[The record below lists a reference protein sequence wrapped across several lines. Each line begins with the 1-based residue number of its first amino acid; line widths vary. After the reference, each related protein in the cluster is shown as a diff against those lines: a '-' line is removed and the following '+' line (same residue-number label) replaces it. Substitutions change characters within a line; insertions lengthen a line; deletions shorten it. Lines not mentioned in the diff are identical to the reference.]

1 MRILFCDN
9 SLRAFWNFRGEVAEH
24 FLREGH
30 EVGVVVPRPGGRVI
44 LPQGVRVFEVKMNP
58 NGSNP
63 LRDVPYA
70 LGLWKIF
77 RRERP
82 DVVFNYTIKPN
93 IYGALAARSLGVRTI
108 DVVAGLGYMFNGDS
122 LKKRVGRHMYRTG
135 LRTAERVLTLNRTIF
150 ERLREMGLE
159 RLTLLEGGEGV
170 NLKQYDAGGDKDW
183 SDVRFLM
190 IARVLRDKGYREYV
204 KAAEIVKQRFA
215 GTKVE
220 LLGPTAF
227 GSPMGVGKG
236 ELERDI
242 AEGRIGYLGETEDVR
257 PWLGRGGTVMVLP
270 SWHEGLSRS
279 LMEACAMGC
288 PCIASDIPGCREA
301 IDEGENGY
309 LVAPHDAQELA
320 EAMIRVIELTPAER
334 RAMGVASRRKAERE
348 FGVEKVIEKYE
359 AILRSL

>member
-30 EVGVVVPRPGGRVI
+30 EVGVVVPRQGDRVV
-44 LPQGVRVFEVKMNP
+44 LPHGVRVFEVKMNP

-93 IYGALAARSLGVRTI
+93 IYGALAARSLGIRAV
-108 DVVAGLGYMFNGDS
+108 DMVAGLGYIFNGDS
-122 LKKRVGRHMYRTG
+122 LKKRVGRQMYRTG
-135 LRTAERVLTLNRTIF
+135 LRTAERVMTLNRTIF
-150 ERLREMGLE
+150 ERLREMGVE

-170 NLKQYDAGGDKDW
+170 NLRQYECDKRDW
-183 SDVRFLM
+183 SKVRFLM

-204 KAAEIVKQRFA
+204 KAAEIVRK
-215 GTKVE
+215 KHLEVNVE
-220 LLGPTAF
+220 LLGPTDF
-227 GSPMGVGKG
+227 DSPMGISEK
-236 ELERDI
+236 ELQRDVD
-242 AEGRIGYLGETEDVR
+242 EGRIGYLGETEDVR
-257 PWLGRGGTVMVLP
+257 TWLGRGGTVMVLP

-301 IDEGENGY
+301 IDDGVNGY
-309 LVAPHDAQELA
+309 LVAPHDAQGLA

-334 RAMGVASRRKAERE
+334 RAMGTASRQKAERE
-348 FGVEKVIEKYE
+348 FGVERVIDKYE
-359 AILRSL
+359 EILRSL